1 MSEPMEG
8 TKYTGANPRREAEAK
23 EHTPSCGLLF
33 LEHVRELQQTAWS
46 LNNHLFCIGCFLK
59 NKKSK
64 GFFFSSLCVTH
75 MPGKIVPGE

>member
-1 MSEPMEG
+1 MSGPMEG
-8 TKYTGANPRREAEAK
+8 TKYIGINPRREAEAK

-46 LNNHLFCIGCFLK
+46 LNNHLFCIGCF
-59 NKKSK
+59 KKK
-64 GFFFSSLCVTH
+64 AKVFFSLCVIH